1 MEFEDVQAAAVAV
14 VAIPD
19 GIEELAAYVIPK
31 LGHNIDIFRL
41 HDLLQHYLP
50 PYMVPA
56 YIEQI
61 AEFPILPSGKIDR
74 KALPKNSL
82 TCLGSSKPFIALVVE
97 METICLK
104 YG

>member
-14 VAIPD
+14 VAITD

-56 YIEQI
+56 YKSRSLN
-61 AEFPILPSGKIDR
+61 FLSYLVGK
-74 KALPKNSL
+74 
-82 TCLGSSKPFIALVVE
+82 
-97 METICLK
+97 
-104 YG
+104 